1 MFFGRW
7 DVVVKT
13 MMGVMGEDDGW
24 LFGGLTFVY
33 QRELLIGA
41 FHGLPCKVN
50 NIIIIIIKYGLY
62 NFGTEV
68 YKL

>member
-7 DVVVKT
+7 DMIVKM
-13 MMGVMGEDDGW
+13 MMGVMGEYDGW
-24 LFGGLTFVY
+24 LFGRLAFVY

-41 FHGLPCKVN
+41 FHCLPCKVN
-50 NIIIIIIKYGLY
+50 NIIIIKYGLY
-62 NFGTEV
+62 NLGTEV